1 MKTNPIPVMRTMGKQ
16 TAKVADLQLWDKNPK
31 DVEAADYE
39 RLKRQYELGEH
50 SALLITADGTVLGGN
65 TRLRL
70 YRELKQEDAKVNI
83 IEFVQEKGK
92 TRAIID
98 GAKAARKFDSEEQAK
113 LEYALSHNGQIGRI
127 NREAL
132 GELVHLT
139 PIEAGVYEVATY
151 VQSVDDVVHSVSPD
165 PIDNR
170 QEDVGTT
177 DTTGVDTF
185 MNGAIKQIVLYF
197 ENEEYLS
204 VLNRLDAIKDTP
216 DENNTSVF
224 LRILKAYEDG
234 NSI

>member
-1 MKTNPIPVMRTMGKQ
+1 M
-16 TAKVADLQLWDKNPK
+16 
-31 DVEAADYE
+31 
-39 RLKRQYELGEH
+39 
-50 SALLITADGTVLGGN
+50 
-65 TRLRL
+65 
-70 YRELKQEDAKVNI
+70 
-83 IEFVQEKGK
+83 
-92 TRAIID
+92 
-98 GAKAARKFDSEEQAK
+98 
-113 LEYALSHNGQIGRI
+113 
-127 NREAL
+127 
-132 GELVHLT
+132 
-139 PIEAGVYEVATY
+139 YEVATY